1 MFTLELIEQM
11 NREAAV
17 RARNLDIQPYLIA
30 STDCLNEV
38 FESWRPLPFPSIGD
52 ADEDFDKIFKRID
65 TLFCD
70 SSGFGASNEPALT
83 REQLHVKLA
92 DIIKE
97 HGSIYV
103 AITETGQ
110 FQLYLGVW
118 K

>member
-1 MFTLELIEQM
+1 MFTQSVIEQM

-17 RARNLDIQPYLIA
+17 RARNLNITPYLIP
-30 STDCLNEV
+30 SNQCLDEV
-38 FESWRPLPFPSIGD
+38 FNQNVLPFPSIGD
-52 ADEDFDKIFKRID
+52 ADEDFDKVFKRID

-83 REQLHVKLA
+83 REQLHVKLGE
-92 DIIKE
+92 IINS

-103 AITETGQ
+103 AIIGTGQ